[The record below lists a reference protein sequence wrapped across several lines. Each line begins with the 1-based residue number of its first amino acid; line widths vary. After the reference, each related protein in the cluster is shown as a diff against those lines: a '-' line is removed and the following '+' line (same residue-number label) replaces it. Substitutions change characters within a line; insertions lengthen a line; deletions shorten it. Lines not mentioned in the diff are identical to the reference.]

1 MNSVEGAKLTA
12 VADANPQRV
21 DKICGTQHCK
31 GFTDAREMMK
41 SGLIDAVLIAT
52 PHYSHLEFGQAAFDA
67 GLHVLCEKPI
77 AVTVGQARRF
87 NEIASAHPNLKFGV
101 MFQARTLPAYA
112 KMRDIIQAGELGEI
126 FRITWVVTNWFR
138 SHAYYASGGWRATW
152 AGEGGGVLL
161 NQCPHNL
168 DLLQWITNL
177 MPSRVTAV
185 ASVGKTHPI
194 EVEDEVAAILE
205 YSSGA
210 VGHFITTT
218 GEFPGTDRLEIAGD
232 QGKLVAERNKL
243 TFHRTRQKVRET
255 NETTKQQFPRIET
268 WDIDITIDS
277 PPPMPTTHK
286 IITQNFVRAVLKD
299 EPLIA
304 PGTEGV
310 KGLEIGNAI
319 AMAGLTRK
327 PVNLPLDAQAY
338 EKFLAEMT
346 AKYGGRKTVNI
357 TEKASALAD
366 PLVQTVVR

>member
-1 MNSVEGAKLTA
+1 MNSVEGAELA
-12 VADANPQRV
+12 CVADSNPQRV
-21 DKICGTQHCK
+21 DKILATQSCK

-41 SGLIDAVLIAT
+41 SGLVDAVLIAT
-52 PHYSHLEFGQAAFDA
+52 PHYSHLEFGEAAFAA

-87 NEIASAHPNLKFGV
+87 NEAAAAHPNLKFGV

-112 KMRDIIQAGELGEI
+112 KMRDIIQAGDLGEI

-138 SHAYYASGGWRATW
+138 SCAYYASGGWRATW

-168 DLLQWITNL
+168 DLLQWITGL

-185 ASVGKTHPI
+185 ATVGKTHPI

-205 YSSGA
+205 YSNGA

-218 GEFPGTDRLEIAGD
+218 GEYPGTDRLEIAGD

-243 TFHRTRQKVRET
+243 VFHRTRQKVRDT
-255 NETTKQQFPRIET
+255 NETTKQGFPRIET
-268 WDIDITIDS
+268 WDIDIAVDS
-277 PPPMPTTHK
+277 PPQMPLTHK
-286 IITQNFVRAVLKD
+286 LITQNFVRAVLKD

-304 PGTEGV
+304 PGTEGA

-319 AMAGLTRK
+319 AMAGLTRN

-338 EKFLAEMT
+338 EKFLQEMT
-346 AKYGGRKTVNI
+346 SKYGGRKKT
-357 TEKASALAD
+357 KMADQSSAVSD
-366 PLVQTVVR
+366 PLVQTVVK